1 MHKYLSLTKTL
12 MKSGFALE
20 DGKLR
25 KAYRLLLYLILLI
38 AIFPTL
44 ASIYFLIVTTLPMYN
59 QIDQSAS
66 LMGLILFI
74 VVSSLLTTT

>member
-38 AIFPTL
+38 AIFRIKATL
-44 ASIYFLIVTTLPMYN
+44 FFPI
-59 QIDQSAS
+59 Q
-66 LMGLILFI
+66 
-74 VVSSLLTTT
+74 